1 MNLIYLC
8 KDINLMEKKTTYIR
22 QLFSTDE
29 KEVLAALAHLT
40 ENGYPEIAADLT
52 KLYSETSSL
61 VVKENTIYI
70 LNNLKNKNSVS
81 HFIKG
86 LKLVQ
91 NKESRINL
99 ISACWQN
106 GLDYSIYL
114 DYFID
119 IVATESI
126 NHAIEAFSVIEC
138 NLPLLD
144 NESLKK
150 LKTHII
156 NVRKS
161 NKIENLKL
169 FEEIE
174 KLIE

>member
-22 QLFSTDE
+22 QLFSANE

-40 ENGYPEIAADLT
+40 ENGYPEIATDLI
-52 KLYSETSSL
+52 KLYSETTSSL
-61 VVKENTIYI
+61 IKENTIYI
-70 LNNLKNKNSVS
+70 LNNLKNKNSVYY
-81 HFIKG
+81 FVKG

-91 NKESRINL
+91 NKEARINL

-114 DYFID
+114 DYFVD
-119 IVATESI
+119 IIANESI
-126 NHAIEAFSVIEC
+126 NHAIEAFSVLEC
-138 NLPLLD
+138 NLTLLN
-144 NESLKK
+144 NETLGK
-150 LKTHII
+150 LKTHTV

-161 NKIENLKL
+161 KKIENLNL
-169 FEEIE
+169 FLEVE
-174 KLIE
+174 KMME